1 MLDDNNLRMKKIFFS
16 ACLLSLFM
24 AHAHAQ
30 ETYENTKLI
39 DNDLNGTARYV
50 GMGGAMEA
58 LGADISVI
66 NSNPAGIG
74 LFRRSSGSVS
84 FGLVSQD
91 GASSFK
97 YGNKTN
103 ASFDQAGFVY
113 SLRDGRRTFI
123 NFGFN
128 YHKSKNFDYI
138 LNAASG
144 LNGASQHK
152 LSYMKALANENNL
165 DKTSSG
171 WRGKFAYTSQLDN
184 LYYNTLMMTSSD
196 GFFYNDASRYE
207 FGRAET
213 GYIGEYNFNSSA
225 NVNDRVYL
233 GITIGIHDVH
243 YTGHSLYS
251 EALVNLNNQTA
262 GDITVNDERRIT
274 GTGYNAS
281 FGIIFRPVDA
291 SPFRIGLSVTTPT
304 WYDLKT
310 SNYTYLINNTKADGG
325 GKLQGDYPNYT
336 TGESYEFKLFTPWK
350 FGVSLGHTVGN
361 YLALGASY
369 EYADYSRLDTR
380 VNDGYDVDYW
390 GDVYEHSSSDEPMN
404 RHTRETLKAVSTLKI
419 GAEAKVMP
427 NLAVRAGYNYVSPM
441 FKKEGYKDGN
451 IDSYGSNYSSATD
464 YTNWETTNRYTV
476 GVGYTLGKMSFDLA
490 YQYAQTNGK
499 FHPFADSYLD
509 YTYPGQDSNGNDVTM
524 TESLDNYAN
533 AVKVSNKR
541 NQLLLTLTYRF

>member
-1 MLDDNNLRMKKIFFS
+1 MKKIFFS

-171 WRGKFAYTSQLDN
+171 WRGKFSYTSQLDN

-213 GYIGEYNFNSSA
+213 GYIGEYNFNTSA

-233 GITIGIHDVH
+233 GVTIGIHDVH
-243 YTGHSLYS
+243 YTGHSLYN

-404 RHTRETLKAVSTLKI
+404 RHTRETLKAVSTFKI

-464 YTNWETTNRYTV
+464 YTNWEATNRYTV

>member
-1 MLDDNNLRMKKIFFS
+1 MKKIFLS

-113 SLRDGRRTFI
+113 SMRDGRRTFI

-213 GYIGEYNFNSSA
+213 GYIGEYDFNTSA

-233 GITIGIHDVH
+233 GVTIGIHDVH
-243 YTGHSLYS
+243 YTGHSLYN

-304 WYDLKT
+304 LYDLKT

-464 YTNWETTNRYTV
+464 YTNWEATNRYTV

>member
-1 MLDDNNLRMKKIFFS
+1 MKKIFLS

-113 SLRDGRRTFI
+113 SLRDGRRIFI

-196 GFFYNDASRYE
+196 GFFYNDASGYE

-213 GYIGEYNFNSSA
+213 GYIGEYDFNTSV

-243 YTGHSLYS
+243 YTGHSLYN

-291 SPFRIGLSVTTPT
+291 SPFRIGLSVSTPT

-464 YTNWETTNRYTV
+464 YTNWEATNRYTV
-476 GVGYTLGKMSFDLA
+476 GIGYTLGKMSFDLA

>member
-1 MLDDNNLRMKKIFFS
+1 MKKIFFS

-369 EYADYSRLDTR
+369 EYADFSRLDTR

-464 YTNWETTNRYTV
+464 YTNWEATNRYTV

>member
-1 MLDDNNLRMKKIFFS
+1 MKKIFLS

-213 GYIGEYNFNSSA
+213 GYIGEYNFNTSA

-243 YTGHSLYS
+243 YTGHSLYN

-304 WYDLKT
+304 LYDLKT

-464 YTNWETTNRYTV
+464 YTNWEATNRYTV

-499 FHPFADSYLD
+499 FHSFADSYLD

>member
-1 MLDDNNLRMKKIFFS
+1 MKKIFLS

-74 LFRRSSGSVS
+74 LFRRSTGSVS

-113 SLRDGRRTFI
+113 SMRDGRRTFI

-196 GFFYNDASRYE
+196 GFFYNDASRYA

-213 GYIGEYNFNSSA
+213 GYIGEYDFNTSV

-243 YTGHSLYS
+243 YTGHSLYN
-251 EALVNLNNQTA
+251 EALVNLNNQTV

-404 RHTRETLKAVSTLKI
+404 RHTRETLKAVSTFKI

-441 FKKEGYKDGN
+441 FKKEGYKDVN

-464 YTNWETTNRYTV
+464 YTNWEATNRYTV

-524 TESLDNYAN
+524 TESLDNYAD

>member
-1 MLDDNNLRMKKIFFS
+1 MKKIFFS

-113 SLRDGRRTFI
+113 SMRDGRRTFI

-213 GYIGEYNFNSSA
+213 GYIGEYDFNTSV

-243 YTGHSLYS
+243 YTGHSLYN
-251 EALVNLNNQTA
+251 EALVNLNNQTV

-427 NLAVRAGYNYVSPM
+427 NIAVRAGYNYVSPM

-464 YTNWETTNRYTV
+464 YTNWEATNRYTV

>member
-1 MLDDNNLRMKKIFFS
+1 MKKIFFS

-113 SLRDGRRTFI
+113 SMRDGRRTFI

-213 GYIGEYNFNSSA
+213 GYIGEYDFSTSA

-243 YTGHSLYS
+243 YTGHSLYN

-304 WYDLKT
+304 LYDLKT

-464 YTNWETTNRYTV
+464 YTNWEATNRYTV

>member
-1 MLDDNNLRMKKIFFS
+1 MKKIFLS

-196 GFFYNDASRYE
+196 GFFYNDASGYE

-213 GYIGEYNFNSSA
+213 GYIGEYDFNTSV

-243 YTGHSLYS
+243 YTGHSLYN

-281 FGIIFRPVDA
+281 FGIILRPVDA
-291 SPFRIGLSVTTPT
+291 SPFRIGLSVSTPT

-464 YTNWETTNRYTV
+464 YTNWEATNRYTV

-541 NQLLLTLTYRF
+541 NQLLLTLTYSF

>member
-1 MLDDNNLRMKKIFFS
+1 MKKIFFS

-58 LGADISVI
+58 LGAGISVI

-113 SLRDGRRTFI
+113 SMRDGRRTFI

-171 WRGKFAYTSQLDN
+171 WRGKFSYTSQLDN

-213 GYIGEYNFNSSA
+213 GYIGEYDFNTSV

-243 YTGHSLYS
+243 YTGHSLYN
-251 EALVNLNNQTA
+251 EALVNLNNQTV
-262 GDITVNDERRIT
+262 GDITVNDKRRIT

-464 YTNWETTNRYTV
+464 YTNWEATNRYTV

>member
-1 MLDDNNLRMKKIFFS
+1 MKKIFFS

-113 SLRDGRRTFI
+113 SMRDGRRTFI

-196 GFFYNDASRYE
+196 GFFYNDASSYA

-325 GKLQGDYPNYT
+325 GKLQGDYPNYN

-404 RHTRETLKAVSTLKI
+404 RHTRETLKAVSTFKI

-464 YTNWETTNRYTV
+464 YTNWEATNRYTV

-509 YTYPGQDSNGNDVTM
+509 YTYSGQDSNGNDMTM
-524 TESLDNYAN
+524 TGSLDNYAN

>member
-1 MLDDNNLRMKKIFFS
+1 MKKIFFS

-213 GYIGEYNFNSSA
+213 GYIGEYDFNTSA

-464 YTNWETTNRYTV
+464 YTNWEATNRYTV

>member
-1 MLDDNNLRMKKIFFS
+1 MKKIFLS

-171 WRGKFAYTSQLDN
+171 WRGKFSYTSQLDN

-213 GYIGEYNFNSSA
+213 GYIGEYDFNTSV

-464 YTNWETTNRYTV
+464 YTNWEATNRYTV

>member
-1 MLDDNNLRMKKIFFS
+1 MKKIFFS

-171 WRGKFAYTSQLDN
+171 WRGKFSYTSQLDN

-213 GYIGEYNFNSSA
+213 GYIGEYDFNTSV

-243 YTGHSLYS
+243 YTGHSLYN

-419 GAEAKVMP
+419 GAEAKMMP

-464 YTNWETTNRYTV
+464 YTNWEATNRYTV

>member
-1 MLDDNNLRMKKIFFS
+1 MKKIFFS

-113 SLRDGRRTFI
+113 SMRDGRRTFI

-171 WRGKFAYTSQLDN
+171 WRGKFSYTSQLDN

-213 GYIGEYNFNSSA
+213 GYIGEYDFNTSV

-243 YTGHSLYS
+243 YTGHSLYN
-251 EALVNLNNQTA
+251 EALVNLNNQTV

-369 EYADYSRLDTR
+369 EYADFSRLDTR

-464 YTNWETTNRYTV
+464 YTNWEATNRYTV

>member
-1 MLDDNNLRMKKIFFS
+1 MKKIFFS

-184 LYYNTLMMTSSD
+184 LYYNTLMMTSND

-213 GYIGEYNFNSSA
+213 GYIGEYDFNTSV

-243 YTGHSLYS
+243 YTGHSLYN
-251 EALVNLNNQTA
+251 EALVNLNNQTV

-464 YTNWETTNRYTV
+464 YTNWEATNRYTV

>member
-1 MLDDNNLRMKKIFFS
+1 MKKIFLS

-138 LNAASG
+138 LNAASA

-196 GFFYNDASRYE
+196 GFFYNDASGYE

-213 GYIGEYNFNSSA
+213 GYIGEYDFNTSV

-243 YTGHSLYS
+243 YTGHSLYN

-291 SPFRIGLSVTTPT
+291 SPFRIGLSVSTPT

-464 YTNWETTNRYTV
+464 YTNWEATNRYTV

-499 FHPFADSYLD
+499 FYPFADSYLD

>member
-1 MLDDNNLRMKKIFFS
+1 MKKIFFS

-213 GYIGEYNFNSSA
+213 GYIGEYDFNTSA

-404 RHTRETLKAVSTLKI
+404 RHTRETLKAVSTFKI

-464 YTNWETTNRYTV
+464 YTNWEATNRYTV

>member
-1 MLDDNNLRMKKIFFS
+1 MKKIFFS

-113 SLRDGRRTFI
+113 SMRDGRRTFI

-213 GYIGEYNFNSSA
+213 GYIGEYDFNTSV

-243 YTGHSLYS
+243 YTGHSLYN
-251 EALVNLNNQTA
+251 EALVNLNNQTV

-350 FGVSLGHTVGN
+350 FGVSLGYTVGN

-369 EYADYSRLDTR
+369 ENADYSRLDTR

-404 RHTRETLKAVSTLKI
+404 RHTRETLKAVSTFKI

-464 YTNWETTNRYTV
+464 YTNWEATNRYTV

>member
-1 MLDDNNLRMKKIFFS
+1 MKKIFLS

-196 GFFYNDASRYE
+196 GFFYNDASGYE

-213 GYIGEYNFNSSA
+213 GYIGEYDFNTSV

-243 YTGHSLYS
+243 YTGHSLYN

-281 FGIIFRPVDA
+281 FGIILRPVDA
-291 SPFRIGLSVTTPT
+291 SPFRIGLSVSTPT

-464 YTNWETTNRYTV
+464 YTNWEATNRYTV

>member
-1 MLDDNNLRMKKIFFS
+1 MKKIFLS

-113 SLRDGRRTFI
+113 SMRDGRRTFI

-196 GFFYNDASRYE
+196 GFFYNDASRYA

-213 GYIGEYNFNSSA
+213 GYIGEYDFNSSV

-233 GITIGIHDVH
+233 GVTVGIHDVH
-243 YTGHSLYS
+243 YTGHSLYN

-404 RHTRETLKAVSTLKI
+404 RHTRETLKAVSTFKI

-464 YTNWETTNRYTV
+464 YTNWEATNRYTV

-524 TESLDNYAN
+524 TESLDNYAD

>member
-1 MLDDNNLRMKKIFFS
+1 MKKIFFS

-213 GYIGEYNFNSSA
+213 GYIGEYNFNTSA

-243 YTGHSLYS
+243 YTGHSLYN
-251 EALVNLNNQTA
+251 EALVNLNNQTV

-464 YTNWETTNRYTV
+464 YTNWEATNRYTV

>member
-1 MLDDNNLRMKKIFFS
+1 MKKIFLS

-196 GFFYNDASRYE
+196 GFFYNDASGYE

-213 GYIGEYNFNSSA
+213 GYIGEYDFNTSV

-243 YTGHSLYS
+243 YTGHSLYN

-281 FGIIFRPVDA
+281 FGIIFRPVYA
-291 SPFRIGLSVTTPT
+291 SPFRIGLSVSTPT

-464 YTNWETTNRYTV
+464 YTNWEATNRYTV
-476 GVGYTLGKMSFDLA
+476 GIGYTLGKMSFDLA

>member
-1 MLDDNNLRMKKIFFS
+1 MKKIFLS

-138 LNAASG
+138 LNAASA

-196 GFFYNDASRYE
+196 GFFYNDASGYE

-213 GYIGEYNFNSSA
+213 GYIGEYDFNTSV

-243 YTGHSLYS
+243 YTGHSLYN

-281 FGIIFRPVDA
+281 FGIILRPVDA
-291 SPFRIGLSVTTPT
+291 SPFRIGLSVSTPT

-369 EYADYSRLDTR
+369 EYADFSRLDTR

-464 YTNWETTNRYTV
+464 YTNWEATNRYTV
-476 GVGYTLGKMSFDLA
+476 GIGYTLGKMSFDLA

>member
-1 MLDDNNLRMKKIFFS
+1 MKKIFLS

-196 GFFYNDASRYE
+196 GFFYNDASGYE

-213 GYIGEYNFNSSA
+213 GYIGEYDFNTSV

-243 YTGHSLYS
+243 YTGHSLYN

-291 SPFRIGLSVTTPT
+291 SPFRIGLSVSTPT
-304 WYDLKT
+304 WYDLTT

-464 YTNWETTNRYTV
+464 YTNWEATNRYTV

>member
-1 MLDDNNLRMKKIFFS
+1 MKKIFLS

-113 SLRDGRRTFI
+113 SMRDGRRTFI
-123 NFGFN
+123 NLGFN

-196 GFFYNDASRYE
+196 GFFYNDASRYA

-213 GYIGEYNFNSSA
+213 GYIGEYDFNSSV

-233 GITIGIHDVH
+233 GVTVGIHDVH
-243 YTGHSLYS
+243 YTGHSLYN

-464 YTNWETTNRYTV
+464 YTNWEATNRYTV
-476 GVGYTLGKMSFDLA
+476 GVGYALGKMSFDLA

>member
-1 MLDDNNLRMKKIFFS
+1 MKKIFLS

-138 LNAASG
+138 LNAASA

-196 GFFYNDASRYE
+196 GFFYNDASGYE

-213 GYIGEYNFNSSA
+213 GYIGEYDFNTSV

-243 YTGHSLYS
+243 YTGHSLYN

-262 GDITVNDERRIT
+262 GVITVNDERRIT

-291 SPFRIGLSVTTPT
+291 SPFRIGLSVSTPT

-464 YTNWETTNRYTV
+464 YTNWEATNRYTV

>member
-1 MLDDNNLRMKKIFFS
+1 MKKIFLS

-138 LNAASG
+138 LNAASA

-196 GFFYNDASRYE
+196 GFFYNDASGYE

-213 GYIGEYNFNSSA
+213 GYIGEYDFNTSV
-225 NVNDRVYL
+225 NVNDRVYI

-243 YTGHSLYS
+243 YTGHSLYN

-291 SPFRIGLSVTTPT
+291 SPFRIGLSVSTPT

-464 YTNWETTNRYTV
+464 YTNWEATNRYTV

>member
-1 MLDDNNLRMKKIFFS
+1 MKKIFFS

-171 WRGKFAYTSQLDN
+171 WRGKFSYTSQLDN

-213 GYIGEYNFNSSA
+213 GYIGEYDFNTSV

-243 YTGHSLYS
+243 YTGHSLYN
-251 EALVNLNNQTA
+251 EALVNLNNQTV

-464 YTNWETTNRYTV
+464 YTNWEATNRYTV

>member
-1 MLDDNNLRMKKIFFS
+1 MKKIFLS

-196 GFFYNDASRYE
+196 GFFYNEASGYE

-213 GYIGEYNFNSSA
+213 GYIGEYDFNTSV

-243 YTGHSLYS
+243 YTGHSLYN

-291 SPFRIGLSVTTPT
+291 SPFRIGLSVSTPT

-464 YTNWETTNRYTV
+464 YTNWEATNRYTV

>member
-1 MLDDNNLRMKKIFFS
+1 MKKIFLS

-196 GFFYNDASRYE
+196 GFFYNVSSV
-207 FGRAET
+207 FFFVCVET
-213 GYIGEYNFNSSA
+213 GYIGEYDFNTSV

-243 YTGHSLYS
+243 YTGHSLYN

-281 FGIIFRPVDA
+281 FGIILRPVDA
-291 SPFRIGLSVTTPT
+291 SPFRIGLSVSTPT

-464 YTNWETTNRYTV
+464 YTNWEATNRYTV
-476 GVGYTLGKMSFDLA
+476 GIGYTLGKMSFDLA

-533 AVKVSNKR
+533 TVKVSNKR

>member
-1 MLDDNNLRMKKIFFS
+1 MKKIFFS

-213 GYIGEYNFNSSA
+213 GYIGEYNFNTSA

-233 GITIGIHDVH
+233 GVTIGIHDVH
-243 YTGHSLYS
+243 YTGHSLYN

-304 WYDLKT
+304 LYDLKT

-464 YTNWETTNRYTV
+464 YTNWEATNRYTV

>member
-1 MLDDNNLRMKKIFFS
+1 MKKIFLS

-113 SLRDGRRTFI
+113 SMRDGRRTFI

-213 GYIGEYNFNSSA
+213 GYIGEYDFNTSA

-233 GITIGIHDVH
+233 GVTIGIHDVH
-243 YTGHSLYS
+243 YTGHGLYN

-304 WYDLKT
+304 LYDLKT

-464 YTNWETTNRYTV
+464 YTNWEATNRYTV

>member
-1 MLDDNNLRMKKIFFS
+1 MKKIFLS

-196 GFFYNDASRYE
+196 GFFYNDASGYE

-213 GYIGEYNFNSSA
+213 GYIGEYDFNTSV

-243 YTGHSLYS
+243 YTGHSLYN

-281 FGIIFRPVDA
+281 FGIILRPVDA
-291 SPFRIGLSVTTPT
+291 SPFRIGLSVSTPT

-441 FKKEGYKDGN
+441 FKKKGYKDGN

-464 YTNWETTNRYTV
+464 YTNWEATNRYTV
-476 GVGYTLGKMSFDLA
+476 GIGYTLGKMSFDLA

>member
-1 MLDDNNLRMKKIFFS
+1 MKKIFLS
-16 ACLLSLFM
+16 ACLLLLFM

-152 LSYMKALANENNL
+152 LSYMKAIANENNL

-196 GFFYNDASRYE
+196 GFFYNDASGYE

-213 GYIGEYNFNSSA
+213 GYIGEYDFNTSV

-243 YTGHSLYS
+243 YTGHSLYN

-281 FGIIFRPVDA
+281 FGIILRPVDA
-291 SPFRIGLSVTTPT
+291 SPFRIGLSVSTPT

-464 YTNWETTNRYTV
+464 YTNWEATNRYTV
-476 GVGYTLGKMSFDLA
+476 GIGYTLGKMSFDLA

>member
-1 MLDDNNLRMKKIFFS
+1 MKKIFLS

-66 NSNPAGIG
+66 NSNPASIG

-138 LNAASG
+138 LNAASA

-196 GFFYNDASRYE
+196 GFFYNDASGYE

-213 GYIGEYNFNSSA
+213 GYIGEYDFNTSV

-243 YTGHSLYS
+243 YTGHSLYN

-281 FGIIFRPVDA
+281 FGIILRPVDA
-291 SPFRIGLSVTTPT
+291 SPFRIGLSVSTPT

-464 YTNWETTNRYTV
+464 YTNWEATNRYTV

>member
-1 MLDDNNLRMKKIFFS
+1 MKKIFLS

-113 SLRDGRRTFI
+113 SMRDGRRTFI

-171 WRGKFAYTSQLDN
+171 WRGKFSYTSQLDN

-213 GYIGEYNFNSSA
+213 GYIGEYDFNTSV

-233 GITIGIHDVH
+233 GVTIGIHDVH
-243 YTGHSLYS
+243 YTDHSLYN

-304 WYDLKT
+304 LYDLKT